1 MNLDEMKD
9 VRGFRAGAP
18 TPDRGRLAEGRA
30 RLTGAAQ
37 DGRARRIRADWRLA
51 AVGAAAALTAV
62 AVLATGIG
70 GDGADRSAPADTRRV
85 EGSVGEVLER
95 AATAMEKG
103 DPPATPHAGQ
113 WIYTKTLSRDPG
125 VWPKDKSNT
134 QPSPRT
140 GPQES
145 WTLYADP
152 RFENGKEGDDRSPR
166 ERLQFLNALPSDPDA
181 VLKKIRAYYPSGK
194 DNPESEG
201 EHDMRAMSVVL
212 ETRPMPPK
220 ALAKLYRAL
229 AAVPGAEVTPRLVHD
244 AAGRDA
250 IAVGHDEKGQK
261 VRREI
266 LIDPRTYQYLGDR
279 WLIVK
284 DYKESFDFP
293 GGPDDNTPDRPWK
306 AGDIMFQNALLDT
319 AVVDHKGDRP

>member
-1 MNLDEMKD
+1 MNVDEMKD
-9 VRGFRAGAP
+9 VRDFRAGAP

-30 RLTGAAQ
+30 RLTAAAGG
-37 DGRARRIRADWRLA
+37 GRVRRLRADWRFA

-62 AVLATGIG
+62 AVLAANIG
-70 GDGADRSAPADTRRV
+70 GNGDRTAPADTRTVR
-85 EGSVGEVLER
+85 GSVGEVMNR
-95 AATAMEKG
+95 AADTIEKA

-125 VWPKDKSNT
+125 GWPKSKADPTPEAKA
-134 QPSPRT
+134 
-140 GPQES
+140 QES

-166 ERLQFLNALPSDPDA
+166 ERLQFLNTLPDDPDA

-194 DNPESEG
+194 GNPESEG

-284 DYKESFDFP
+284 DYKESFAF
-293 GGPDDNTPDRPWK
+293 GGDDTPDRPWK
-306 AGDIMFQNALLDT
+306 AGDIMFQTALLDT

>member
-9 VRGFRAGAP
+9 VRDFRAGAP

-37 DGRARRIRADWRLA
+37 GGRTRRIRADWRLA

-70 GDGADRSAPADTRRV
+70 GDGADRSAPADTRTVR
-85 EGSVGEVLER
+85 GSVGEVMER
-95 AATAMEKG
+95 AATAMEKA
-103 DPPATPHAGQ
+103 DTPATPHAGQ
-113 WIYTKTLSRDPG
+113 WIYQKKLSQNPSG
-125 VWPKDKSNT
+125 WPKRKAEPTPKAS
-134 QPSPRT
+134 
-140 GPQES
+140 PQES

-229 AAVPGAEVTPRLVHD
+229 AAVPGAEVTDRLVRD

-250 IAVGHDEKGQK
+250 IAVGHDEKGQEI
-261 VRREI
+261 RREI

-284 DYKESFDFP
+284 DYKESYAWA
-293 GGPDDNTPDRPWK
+293 DDGTPDRPWK

>member
-1 MNLDEMKD
+1 MNVDEMKD
-9 VRGFRAGAP
+9 VRDFRAGAP
-18 TPDRGRLAEGRA
+18 TPDRGRLAPGRD
-30 RLTGAAQ
+30 RLVAAAGG
-37 DGRARRIRADWRLA
+37 GRARRLRADWRFA

-62 AVLATGIG
+62 AVLAAGVG
-70 GDGADRSAPADTRRV
+70 GDGADRSAPADTRTVR
-85 EGSVGEVLER
+85 GSVGEVMER
-95 AATAMEKG
+95 AATAMEQAG
-103 DPPATPHAGQ
+103 PPATPRAGQ

-134 QPSPRT
+134 QTSPKR
-140 GPQES
+140 GAQES

-166 ERLQFLNALPSDPDA
+166 ERLQFLNALPDDPDA
-181 VLKKIRAYYPSGK
+181 VLKKVRAYYPSGK
-194 DNPESEG
+194 GDPESEG

-250 IAVGHDEKGQK
+250 IAVGHDEKGQT

-284 DYKESFDFP
+284 DFKESYS
-293 GGPDDNTPDRPWK
+293 PDTPDRPWK